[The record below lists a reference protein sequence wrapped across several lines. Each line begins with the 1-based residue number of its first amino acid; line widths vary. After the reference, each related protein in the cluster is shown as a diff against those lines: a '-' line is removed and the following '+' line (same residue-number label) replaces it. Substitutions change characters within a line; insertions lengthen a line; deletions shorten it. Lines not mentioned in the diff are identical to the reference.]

1 VTGASLIALD
11 SSGPELSESPFPER
25 FGLVVGVEGPGL
37 PAHLRGGE
45 RRRIAMQPGVESLNA
60 AAAAAIALYV
70 WSRGLH
76 RDDAARQPN
85 EISGP
90 HAPRGSAGPRG

>member
-1 VTGASLIALD
+1 MIALD
-11 SSGPELSESPFPER
+11 TTGPELSEAPFPAR

-37 PAHLRGGE
+37 PAHLREGE

-70 WSRGLH
+70 WSRRTPPGG
-76 RDDAARQPN
+76 R
-85 EISGP
+85 
-90 HAPRGSAGPRG
+90 

>member
-1 VTGASLIALD
+1 MDTT
-11 SSGPELSESPFPER
+11 GPELSDSPFPDR

-37 PAHLRGGE
+37 PAHLREGE

-70 WSRGLH
+70 WSHG
-76 RDDAARQPN
+76 AR
-85 EISGP
+85 SG
-90 HAPRGSAGPRG
+90 G